1 MRKLKENLLKSLIYL
16 SAFFTVSMLVVIVGY
31 IFIKGIGGVNL
42 SFLTSDYSADGSGGI
57 LPMIV
62 TTVYTVILSIAIA
75 TPIGILSAI
84 YLQEY
89 AKKGKVVNAIR
100 FATESLAGIPSIIYG
115 LFGGIFFVVVLN
127 LKTYEDVKHSI
138 KILGELTGQ
147 KEKGLKIAS
156 ELDKKVQNTVKQLPK
171 NTKRVAI
178 LHSSAQN
185 VTLEK
190 ENSIA
195 GCVAKLLQLHN
206 IVQDI
211 QSVTAPTG
219 EQMSDKAPY
228 NLEFLI
234 EKDPEIIFITSMGD
248 KNDIEVRLQND
259 VMSSPAWESIT
270 AVKNNA
276 VYYLPD
282 ELFLLNPGL
291 RYSQAVE
298 YMASK
303 LQE

>member
-127 LKTYEDVKHSI
+127 LKYSI
-138 KILGELTGQ
+138 LSGALT
-147 KEKGLKIAS
+147 
-156 ELDKKVQNTVKQLPK
+156 
-171 NTKRVAI
+171 VAI
-178 LHSSAQN
+178 IILPVIIRTTEEALK
-185 VTLEK
+185 T
-190 ENSIA
+190 
-195 GCVAKLLQLHN
+195 
-206 IVQDI
+206 VQDGYREASLALGSTKFPNII
-211 QSVTAPTG
+211 QS
-219 EQMSDKAPY
+219 
-228 NLEFLI
+228 
-234 EKDPEIIFITSMGD
+234 
-248 KNDIEVRLQND
+248 
-259 VMSSPAWESIT
+259 SIT
-270 AVKNNA
+270 KCNTRNIIGCNFISRACSWRVSCNIINIWYSSTNA
-276 VYYLPD
+276 R
-282 ELFLLNPGL
+282 
-291 RYSQAVE
+291 RYI
-298 YMASK
+298 
-303 LQE
+303 